1 MTKYINKLESWEGW
15 SQYATYSA
23 AQNSLRNLKVDKV
36 AFAFIDQVVANHIK
50 HKKPLSYNIEGDWGK
65 IPADLHEFLIDE
77 VQKADPSDKNNLI
90 AKFEYYYHDK
100 NGYEGEEMSIAMYD
114 LTKCKDQI
122 GKEFL
127 ANGYTVMF
135 EIYIES
141 YGPQQ
146 YILG

>member
-1 MTKYINKLESWEGW
+1 MIKYINKLESWEGW
-15 SQYATYSA
+15 SQYATDSA

-36 AFAFIDQVVANHIK
+36 AFGFIDQVVANHIK
-50 HKKPLSYNIEGDWGK
+50 HKNPLSYNTEGDYGK
-65 IPADLHEFLIDE
+65 IPSDLYEFLIDG
-77 VQKADPSDKNNLI
+77 VPGFFNNFT
-90 AKFEYYYHDK
+90 AEFKYYYHDK
-100 NGYEGEEMSIAMYD
+100 NGIQGDQMSITMYD

-135 EIYIES
+135 EIHIED